1 MRLRYSQ
8 LLLTAA
14 LLLSAKSV
22 VGQTNNVVK
31 SDGED
36 IGLQIVGTISNST
49 SGANVALIREVES
62 GKIEAVKTGFTVMKQ
77 FRVVE
82 VKPKYVVL
90 QRNNEFRIVY
100 QNKFAGEFSNSAATL
115 MKNNLSTY
123 KEEGF
128 ERTDL
133 SIRMT
138 STYRDRM
145 VRDDLSQVLM
155 QATAIPYSR
164 DGRVLGFQLLQIDKD
179 SIYDKSG
186 FQDQD
191 VITAINGQELN
202 NVAGAVSLLQSLR
215 RENSIELDVLRGGV
229 PRKMSIRV
237 D

>member
-1 MRLRYSQ
+1 MLTGFCQ
-8 LLLTAA
+8 LIAITA
-14 LLLSAKSV
+14 LLLATSAA

-31 SDGED
+31 SDGDD
-36 IGLQIVGTISNST
+36 IGMQIVGTISNST

-62 GKIEAVKTGFTVMKQ
+62 GKIEAVKAGFTVMKS
-77 FRVVE
+77 FRVIE

-90 QRNNEFRIVY
+90 QRQNEFRIVF
-100 QNKFAGEFSNSAATL
+100 QNKFAGEFSSSATTQ

-128 ERTDL
+128 ERSEL
-133 SIRMT
+133 NIRMT
-138 STYRDRM
+138 SQYRDRM
-145 VRDDLSQVLM
+145 VRDDLTQVLM

-164 DGRVLGFQLLQIDKD
+164 DGRVMGFQLLQIDKD

-191 VITAINGQELN
+191 VVTAINGQELN

-229 PRKMSIRV
+229 PKKMTIRV